1 MRASARAGEGVQV
14 HPASLERDLSVPL
27 TSLSAVSTHT
37 ASTDV
42 RARHAQLATEVADHQ
57 FRYYVLDAPIVSD
70 GQFDTLW
77 RELVEIEERHPELAT
92 PDSPTQK
99 VGGKFSTEFTAHDH
113 LERMLSL
120 DNAFSPDELRAWAE
134 RVVRDVGEV
143 SYLCELKIDG
153 LAVNLLYEDGVLT
166 RALTRGDGRTGEDI
180 TLNMRTL
187 DEVPERLTGTAEFPV
202 PRLVEVRGEVYFRLA
217 DFEALNASLVEAGKP
232 PFANPR
238 NTAAGSLRQKDPRVT
253 ASRHLRL
260 ICHGLGKRAGFDPQR
275 QSEAYAALKAWGLPV
290 SDRTVVLHGVDEVQK
305 HVTYWGEHRHDI
317 EHEIDGVVVKVDE
330 VALQRRLGSTSRA
343 PRWAIAYKYPP
354 EEATTRLLDIR
365 VNVGRTGRVTPFAF
379 MEPVTVSGSTV
390 SLATLHNADE
400 VRRKGVLIGDRVVI
414 RKAGDVIPEVLGP
427 VVEARDGTERAF
439 VMPTHC
445 PECGTAL
452 ARQKAGDVDLR
463 CPNARSCPAQLRERI
478 FHLAGRGAFDIEVLG
493 YEAATALLTS
503 GVVRDEGDVFAL
515 TEDDLLRVELFRTK
529 AGALSANGRKLLDN
543 LDTAKDRPLWRVL
556 VALSIRHVGPT
567 AAQALAREF
576 GSLDAIEAAAEQ
588 AARDTAAAGVSLTSD
603 GTADDPAIDDGAE
616 QPGSAEDAVAGA
628 ATGEATGADVR
639 AEGDASRMGPDEHAV
654 ADAADAEAERAAAD
668 ELAGDGAKGTE
679 TERAA
684 AGELVDG
691 DAAGADAERAAEEVA
706 LVAAAKAARDA
717 DRARVKAVAA
727 ALAPIASVDG
737 VGPTIAAA
745 VRDWFAVDWHREVVA
760 RWRAAGV
767 RMVDEVDASVPRTLE
782 GLSIVVT
789 GSMEEFSRDEAK
801 EAIMARGGRAAGS
814 VSGRRPSSSRAKRR
828 GRSSTRPASWAYR
841 SSTRRASVSCS
852 TGGPRRLR
860 RWPRWTIDAPERARA
875 PSQSVVI
882 FVWRG
887 WRLVLSGRGDGP
899 AGGTVCGAAG
909 GAERIAS
916 GGRASGAPGAGPP
929 PGPGRPGRR
938 PARRH
943 LGARTPPRAGH
954 AGDARTRARR
964 RRSRGDPHRG
974 AVDGDRRH
982 HRSLDRARPP
992 PTDRGRARLGP
1003 ARPGEAR
1010 LLLGERARAGVGG
1023 DLQRRRLGRHRR
1035 RAGRVDER

>member
-1 MRASARAGEGVQV
+1 MSVALV
-14 HPASLERDLSVPL
+14 SLTV
-27 TSLSAVSTHT
+27 VSTD
-37 ASTDV
+37 TDP
-42 RARHAQLATEVADHQ
+42 RERHARLAAEVADHQ

-77 RELVEIEERHPELAT
+77 RELVELEEKHPELST

-99 VGGKFSTEFTAHDH
+99 VGSKFSTDFTAHDH

-120 DNAFSPDELRAWAE
+120 DNAFSPDEMRAWAE
-134 RVVRDVGEV
+134 RVAREVGEV

-153 LAVNLLYEDGVLT
+153 LAVNLLYENGVLT

-187 DEVPERLTGTAEFPV
+187 EEVPERLTGTAEFPV
-202 PRLVEVRGEVYFRLA
+202 PELVEVRGEVYFRLA

-253 ASRHLRL
+253 GSRHLRL
-260 ICHGLGKRAGFDPQR
+260 ICHGLGKRIGFDPRR
-275 QSEAYAALKAWGLPV
+275 QSEAYAALRTWGLPV
-290 SDRTVVLHGVDEVQK
+290 SDRTVVRHGVGEVLE

-330 VALQRRLGSTSRA
+330 VALQRRLGATSRA

-354 EEATTRLLDIR
+354 EEATTKLLDIR

-427 VVEARDGTERAF
+427 VVDARDGTERAF

-463 CPNARSCPAQLRERI
+463 CPNARSCPAQLRERL

-503 GVVRDEGDVFAL
+503 GVLQDEGDVFAL

-543 LDTAKDRPLWRVL
+543 LDSAKDRPLWRVL

-576 GSLDAIEAAAEQ
+576 GSLDVIEAAAEQ
-588 AARDTAAAGVSLTSD
+588 AARDTEAAGVALTSD
-603 GTADDPAIDDGAE
+603 GAAGEPD
-616 QPGSAEDAVAGA
+616 SAEDGDVPAPSSETASVTAVAGPDETA
-628 ATGEATGADVR
+628 V
-639 AEGDASRMGPDEHAV
+639 GDA
-654 ADAADAEAERAAAD
+654 AAAEAERAAAEEAEAD
-668 ELAGDGAKGTE
+668 A
-679 TERAA
+679 RAA
-684 AGELVDG
+684 AE
-691 DAAGADAERAAEEVA
+691 
-706 LVAAAKAARDA
+706 AKVARDA
-717 DRARVKAVAA
+717 VRARTRAVAA

-745 VRDWFAVDWHREVVA
+745 VRDWFAVDWHRDVVA

-767 RMVDEVDASVPRTLE
+767 RMVDEVDTSVPRTLE

-789 GSMEEFSRDEAK
+789 GSMEGFSRDEAK
-801 EAIMARGGRAAGS
+801 EAIMSRGGRAAGS
-814 VSGRRPSSSRAKRR
+814 VSKKTAF
-828 GRSSTRPASWAYR
+828 
-841 SSTRRASVSCS
+841 
-852 TGGPRRLR
+852 
-860 RWPRWTIDAPERARA
+860 
-875 PSQSVVI
+875 VV
-882 FVWRG
+882 
-887 WRLVLSGRGDGP
+887 
-899 AGGTVCGAAG
+899 
-909 GAERIAS
+909 
-916 GGRASGAPGAGPP
+916 
-929 PGPGRPGRR
+929 
-938 PARRH
+938 
-943 LGARTPPRAGH
+943 
-954 AGDARTRARR
+954 AGDAPGSKYDKALELGVPLLDESGFRVLLERGPEAAREV
-964 RRSRGDPHRG
+964 
-974 AVDGDRRH
+974 A
-982 HRSLDRARPP
+982 
-992 PTDRGRARLGP
+992 TI
-1003 ARPGEAR
+1003 
-1010 LLLGERARAGVGG
+1010 GG
-1023 DLQRRRLGRHRR
+1023 
-1035 RAGRVDER
+1035 